1 MESRRYVAELGAGLG
16 AYVAVLTA
24 SIVLLR
30 GNDVGVPW
38 RTVVALAPMVPGC
51 GMCWAIVRQIARV
64 DELQRRIQYESIA
77 IAFAATALITFS
89 YGFLENV
96 GYPRLS
102 MVTVW
107 PVMAVIWGV
116 CVGINAWRYA

>member
-1 MESRRYVAELGAGLG
+1 MESRRYVTELGAGLS
-16 AYVAVLTA
+16 AYTAVLVVTLM
-24 SIVLLR
+24 LLNR
-30 GNDVGVPW
+30 HDVGAPW
-38 RTVVALAPMVPGC
+38 RAVVALAPMLPGC
-51 GMCWAIVRQIARV
+51 ATCWAIVRQLARV

-77 IAFAATALITFS
+77 IAFAATALLTFS

-102 MVTVW
+102 MFSVW
-107 PVMAVIWGV
+107 PVMGAIWGV